1 MNWTKILCIVVFLQR
16 EKYVQV
22 VWLNEQHKDND
33 SSGKKPLNLYSPGP
47 EKQSE
52 TKQILAAFIHSLA

>member
-1 MNWTKILCIVVFLQR
+1 MKWTKILCIVVFLQR

-33 SSGKKPLNLYSPGP
+33 GSGKKPLNLYSPGP
-47 EKQSE
+47 EKQPE
-52 TKQILAAFIHSLA
+52 TKQILAAFIHSVA